1 MHAFALAILWLKS
14 QIAFAAQ
21 NCSSLQCPEG
31 HVAKVLAA
39 AALCQADCDVAVDLY
54 TCCNQLCSSF
64 TCTGS
69 SSLRPESSAIACD
82 GPCLPEDRAK
92 CCDFPPVQDD
102 GTQLLRAVIA
112 GEAGMSSNHLLRFG
126 VPSSDLAQVSEVD
139 RLVAMSVTAKATAA
153 LHIAALHGHS
163 ETLRRL
169 IEGRADVNQL
179 DDRGWAPLHVAA
191 GAGRIE
197 VMNSLIAA
205 RAIPDLQ
212 SPDGTPYDIA
222 LRAVPRGPDPPLISV
237 LLSQHARAWQ
247 DELNF

>member
-1 MHAFALAILWLKS
+1 MLCMQTLRFE
-14 QIAFAAQ
+14 AAQ

-112 GEAGMSSNHLLRFG
+112 GE
-126 VPSSDLAQVSEVD
+126 VSEVD